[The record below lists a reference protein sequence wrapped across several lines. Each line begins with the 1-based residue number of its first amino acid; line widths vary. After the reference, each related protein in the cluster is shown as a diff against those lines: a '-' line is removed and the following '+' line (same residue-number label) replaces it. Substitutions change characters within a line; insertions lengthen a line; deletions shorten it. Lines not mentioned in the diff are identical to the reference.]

1 MKKVDVRVKRTYSQ
15 LFSALVDLLGE
26 KSFDDLTVLEICEH
40 AGVHRATFYKHFVD
54 KYDFLNVC
62 FSFSLSNLTFDK
74 IADSYTPETMKK
86 SCMNMISKVLD
97 FVDENRS
104 VVVSLSTDRSSVS
117 FNSALND
124 SIASFL
130 EDRINTV
137 RPKSEKLRKTVPLLA
152 NYYAGAI
159 VGIIKCWASNSE
171 VYSRQDFLD
180 FAEIKIDNLCNYFD
194 KFI

>member
-1 MKKVDVRVKRTYSQ
+1 
-15 LFSALVDLLGE
+15 
-26 KSFDDLTVLEICEH
+26 
-40 AGVHRATFYKHFVD
+40 
-54 KYDFLNVC
+54 
-62 FSFSLSNLTFDK
+62 
-74 IADSYTPETMKK
+74 
-86 SCMNMISKVLD
+86 MIVKVLD

-104 VVVSLSTDRSSVS
+104 VVVSLSTDRNSAS

-124 SIASFL
+124 AIASFL

-137 RPKSEKLRKTVPLLA
+137 RPKNEKLCRTVPLLA

-171 VYSRQDFLD
+171 AFSKQDFLD
-180 FAEIKIDNLCNYFD
+180 FAEVKIDDLCHYFD